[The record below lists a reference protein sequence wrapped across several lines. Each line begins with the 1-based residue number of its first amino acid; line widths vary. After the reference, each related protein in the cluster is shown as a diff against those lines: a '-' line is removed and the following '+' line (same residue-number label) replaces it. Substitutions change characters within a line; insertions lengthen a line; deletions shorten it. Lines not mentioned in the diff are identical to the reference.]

1 MRRSTR
7 IRLIRFAIYALVL
20 GLFAAVALTAGRN
33 FSYQWQWGRFFGD
46 YSGLLVKGLGY
57 TLAVAALSLCFAL
70 PIGVLVGLCRT
81 SHDPGARLFGSLY
94 VELIRGTPLLVQV
107 MIWYFVIA
115 KALESLVTLDSF
127 KAGVCALSCFTAA
140 YIAEIVRAGIQGV
153 DPGQME
159 AARSL
164 GLSHSQAMIHV
175 VLPQAF
181 RRILPPLASEFI
193 ALVKDSSLAS
203 VIGLEELTKRA
214 QDIQGRS
221 YLTFEPW
228 LTVALLYLVICV
240 LLSLG
245 VRWLERWLGV
255 GHREQ
260 AIR

>member
-1 MRRSTR
+1 MRRTTR
-7 IRLIRFAIYALVL
+7 IRLTRYLIYALVL
-20 GLFAAVALTAGRN
+20 ATFVGVTATAGRN
-33 FSYQWQWGRFFGD
+33 FSYSWQWGRFFSD
-46 YSGLLVKGLGY
+46 YSGLLLQGLGL
-57 TLAVAALSLCFAL
+57 TLAVAATSLVFAL

-81 SHDPGARLFGSLY
+81 AQDPGARLFGFVY

-115 KALESLVTLDSF
+115 KAIEGVVELTSF
-127 KAGVCALSCFTAA
+127 SAGVCALSCFTAA

-164 GLSHSQAMIHV
+164 GMTHTQAMIHV
-175 VLPQAF
+175 ILPQAI

-214 QDIQGRS
+214 QDVQGRS

-240 LLSLG
+240 LLSLC
-245 VRWLERWLGV
+245 VRWLEGYLGV
-255 GHREQ
+255 GHRES